1 MKQSFTVDF
10 EFHVDHAWVVALAF
24 SLQLFCTETV
34 KMSTVACKE
43 LCADTVLFFKP
54 TLVASKL
61 FSFIFMKIQE
71 KELVKHVLLSAN
83 KETYVPI

>member
-1 MKQSFTVDF
+1 MKQAFTVDF

-43 LCADTVLFFKP
+43 LCADTVFFFNRLLWHP
-54 TLVASKL
+54 NYFLS
-61 FSFIFMKIQE
+61 FS
-71 KELVKHVLLSAN
+71 
-83 KETYVPI
+83 